1 MFKAIEFIEKLIWL
15 RFLWS
20 ILSHSS
26 ILAYTALV
34 FMDYVQELQ
43 TMFPENEEV
52 RTFAQEVQ
60 QQRKLDIKIEHL
72 VLH

>member
-26 ILAYTALV
+26 ILAYTAPVL
-34 FMDYVQELQ
+34 MDYVQELQ
-43 TMFPENEEV
+43 TMFPENEEISE
-52 RTFAQEVQ
+52 RLH
-60 QQRKLDIKIEHL
+60 RKSNSSVNLI
-72 VLH
+72 